1 MGSRRGPPS
10 LLARIVRTTLLDT
23 GPIVGWLRAGDP
35 DHGASV
41 AALIAA
47 GSRGSLATIWEVIG
61 EAYTVIRYRA
71 DAEAARRVLDWA
83 DTVDR
88 IPVDDLD
95 HSRTHALLRRHRDLR
110 ISYVDALLL
119 AVAERRK
126 ADEVLTLDAELRA
139 VKLRPSPVVTV
150 LSGAAAAHQL
160 EPRAVAAQPVESPS
174 GA

>member
-1 MGSRRGPPS
+1 MHS
-10 LLARIVRTTLLDT
+10 TLLDT
-23 GPIVGWLRAGDP
+23 GPIVAWLRAADP

-41 AALIAA
+41 AAISAA
-47 GSRGSLATIWEVIG
+47 GGRGSLATIWEVVG

-83 DTVDR
+83 GAVER

-95 HSRTHALLRRHRDLR
+95 HSRAHALLRRHRDLR

-119 AVAERRK
+119 AVAERQK

-139 VKLRPSPVVTV
+139 VKLRPAPVITV
-150 LSGAAAAHQL
+150 L
-160 EPRAVAAQPVESPS
+160 
-174 GA
+174 